1 MIFIPS
7 QEESVKKCF
16 ICNEEKLVASILSVC
31 KDCLKKRTTKVA
43 ELIMNAHKRA
53 RSPYNLPVT
62 APDNDRISC
71 SLCNHNCGIDE
82 NETSYC
88 GLRFRDNNAKI
99 STYST
104 KEMGLLHNYLDPLPC
119 NCCAAW
125 FCPAGTGDGYPEYAS
140 SQGKELGFYNLSI
153 FFYGCSF
160 DCLFCQNHNHK
171 KINDGT
177 KVSASHLVQKFQNN
191 PKINCICFFG
201 GSPEPQ
207 FPFALNVS
215 EQILEIAKT
224 ENRIARICWEWNGF
238 GNKHYIKKAA
248 TLSLKSGGNIKFDL
262 KAWDSNIHQALT
274 GVKNEVVLENFSYVG
289 REFFDLRPNLPILN
303 ATTLLVPGYV
313 DEVEVESIASFIS
326 SINENIPYSL
336 LGFYPQFEFSD
347 LPLTTLDLAEKCY
360 KVASKYLKNVN
371 IGNRHLLF

>member
-1 MIFIPS
+1 MLLIMIFIPS
-7 QEESVKKCF
+7 QEKHVKKCF

-31 KDCLKKRTTKVA
+31 KDCLRKRTTKVA

-160 DCLFCQNHNHK
+160 DCL
-171 KINDGT
+171 
-177 KVSASHLVQKFQNN
+177 
-191 PKINCICFFG
+191 
-201 GSPEPQ
+201 
-207 FPFALNVS
+207 
-215 EQILEIAKT
+215 
-224 ENRIARICWEWNGF
+224 
-238 GNKHYIKKAA
+238 
-248 TLSLKSGGNIKFDL
+248 
-262 KAWDSNIHQALT
+262 
-274 GVKNEVVLENFSYVG
+274 
-289 REFFDLRPNLPILN
+289 
-303 ATTLLVPGYV
+303 
-313 DEVEVESIASFIS
+313 
-326 SINENIPYSL
+326 
-336 LGFYPQFEFSD
+336 
-347 LPLTTLDLAEKCY
+347 
-360 KVASKYLKNVN
+360 
-371 IGNRHLLF
+371 

>member
-1 MIFIPS
+1 
-7 QEESVKKCF
+7 
-16 ICNEEKLVASILSVC
+16 
-31 KDCLKKRTTKVA
+31 
-43 ELIMNAHKRA
+43 
-53 RSPYNLPVT
+53 
-62 APDNDRISC
+62 
-71 SLCNHNCGIDE
+71 
-82 NETSYC
+82 
-88 GLRFRDNNAKI
+88 
-99 STYST
+99 
-104 KEMGLLHNYLDPLPC
+104 
-119 NCCAAW
+119 
-125 FCPAGTGDGYPEYAS
+125 
-140 SQGKELGFYNLSI
+140 
-153 FFYGCSF
+153 
-160 DCLFCQNHNHK
+160 
-171 KINDGT
+171 
-177 KVSASHLVQKFQNN
+177 
-191 PKINCICFFG
+191 
-201 GSPEPQ
+201 
-207 FPFALNVS
+207 
-215 EQILEIAKT
+215 KT

>member
-1 MIFIPS
+1 
-7 QEESVKKCF
+7 
-16 ICNEEKLVASILSVC
+16 
-31 KDCLKKRTTKVA
+31 
-43 ELIMNAHKRA
+43 MNAHKRA

-171 KINDGT
+171 RIKDGT
-177 KVSASHLVQKFQNN
+177 KVSASYLVQKFQNN

-201 GSPEPQ
+201 GSPE
-207 FPFALNVS
+207 
-215 EQILEIAKT
+215 
-224 ENRIARICWEWNGF
+224 
-238 GNKHYIKKAA
+238 
-248 TLSLKSGGNIKFDL
+248 
-262 KAWDSNIHQALT
+262 
-274 GVKNEVVLENFSYVG
+274 
-289 REFFDLRPNLPILN
+289 
-303 ATTLLVPGYV
+303 
-313 DEVEVESIASFIS
+313 
-326 SINENIPYSL
+326 
-336 LGFYPQFEFSD
+336 
-347 LPLTTLDLAEKCY
+347 
-360 KVASKYLKNVN
+360 
-371 IGNRHLLF
+371 